1 LLGLV
6 EGVAHKRLVLRNLVG
21 ILAVPKNYLIE
32 ISEITKKPTNPNSE
46 KKKKKATIFLVEKA
60 NPLSRALKL
69 TSFEIRLSILKSSLV
84 LTEANFMDRNCNTK
98 SHS

>member
-1 LLGLV
+1 LLGLA

-21 ILAVPKNYLIE
+21 ILGVPKNYLIE
-32 ISEITKKPTNPNSE
+32 ISEITKKPTNPNSG
-46 KKKKKATIFLVEKA
+46 KKQQFFLVKKA

-84 LTEANFMDRNCNTK
+84 LTEANFIDRNCNTK
-98 SHS
+98 RHS